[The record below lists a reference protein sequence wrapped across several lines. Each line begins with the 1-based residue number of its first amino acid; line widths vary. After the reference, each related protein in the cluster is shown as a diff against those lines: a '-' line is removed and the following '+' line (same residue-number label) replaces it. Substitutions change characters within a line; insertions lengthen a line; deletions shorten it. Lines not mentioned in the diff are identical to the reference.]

1 MLIWILFAE
10 SICLNDAHEEVRVIA
25 EEAMEELEKRDGK
38 RNAGCTLLAGV
49 TPSLSNH
56 ALMECRVSVFCSH
69 ADMRRYVLK
78 SRLVNK

>member
-1 MLIWILFAE
+1 MFVD
-10 SICLNDAHEEVRVIA
+10 SICHNDAHEEMLEIA
-25 EEAMEELEKRDGK
+25 EEAMKGLEKRDGK